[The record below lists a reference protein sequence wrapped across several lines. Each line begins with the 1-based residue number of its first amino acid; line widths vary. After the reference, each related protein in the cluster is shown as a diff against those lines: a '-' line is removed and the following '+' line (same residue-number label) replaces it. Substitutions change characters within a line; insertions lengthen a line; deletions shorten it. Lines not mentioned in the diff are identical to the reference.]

1 MCHTPVGSQGQHAVH
16 VSNGC
21 GVFKLLKISMAIPEN
36 VSCAMIEPV
45 KITEMQRCCE
55 KKNSSI
61 SHGVSPE
68 QPVQAGFSHQ
78 QSGFNIV
85 N

>member
-36 VSCAMIEPV
+36 VSYAMIERV
-45 KITEMQRCCE
+45 RITEMQGSCE
-55 KKNSSI
+55 KKTAALVMGYRRSNRCRQD
-61 SHGVSPE
+61 SHINNHDSM
-68 QPVQAGFSHQ
+68 
-78 QSGFNIV
+78 
-85 N
+85 